1 VWNDLDRRRS
11 GVDIYSACLTVAEFQ
26 ALTASRRRWY
36 RWTRHPVV
44 SNVLLPPLIFVV
56 LYRLPFDAPRAW
68 KSERRAVHATN
79 LRLAALIGAL
89 GQLVGF
95 ERAMLVQ
102 LPIVIV
108 ASIVGVWLFT
118 LQHLFERSL
127 WAGHGEWTFVTA
139 ALAGSSYLRL
149 PPILRW
155 FTGNIGFHHVHHLN
169 PRVPNYRLG
178 ECHDAI
184 AGLSNVPILTLRTA
198 LRAPL
203 FALWDED
210 RHTMVTFRAASRVA

>member
-1 VWNDLDRRRS
+1 MGPALVSVHAAPGRLQ
-11 GVDIYSACLTVAEFQ
+11 CLAA
-26 ALTASRRRWY
+26 AL
-36 RWTRHPVV
+36 H
-44 SNVLLPPLIFVV
+44 L
-56 LYRLPFDAPRAW
+56 
-68 KSERRAVHATN
+68 RRALSTAVRYAKGVEGRTARGARN
-79 LRLAALIGAL
+79 EPGLAALIAAL

-102 LPIVIV
+102 LPIVVV

-118 LQHLFERSL
+118 LQHRFERSL
-127 WAGHGEWTFVTA
+127 WARHGEWTFATA
-139 ALAGSSYLRL
+139 AVAGSSYLRL

-155 FTGNIGFHHVHHLN
+155 FTGNIGFHHAHHLN

-178 ECHDAI
+178 ECHDSI
-184 AGLSNVPILTLRTA
+184 AGLANVPILTLRTA

-210 RHTMVTFRAASRVA
+210 RRTMVTFRAASRVA